1 MTHLEHCIWFIQTYC
16 PHWPTPFKDW
26 QNLDGTF
33 SEHREEAEACFK
45 FLEEQGYIEYAPRP
59 PRKKPWRSGKPNFLI
74 RIPIVVTEEPLE
86 IVANEFS
93 LTMRNAV
100 PTPDPVQF
108 ARYIAGKIQQLRK
121 QRDQFKHSYTEVRDI
136 LARKL

>member
-33 SEHREEAEACFK
+33 SEHREEAEACFE
-45 FLEEQGYIEYAPRP
+45 FLEQQGYIEYAPRP

-74 RIPIVVTEEPLE
+74 RPYRKPVVVTVEQEAIE
-86 IVANEFS
+86 IIANEFGYYLLATS
-93 LTMRNAV
+93 DIRKT
-100 PTPDPVQF
+100 
-108 ARYIAGKIQQLRK
+108 ARWLAGKVRALMAE
-121 QRDQFKHSYTEVRDI
+121 RDLLKSAV
-136 LARKL
+136 